1 MPFLYPNS
9 LVNLDYFTDNNA
21 SGGPWGEEFAFIKLD
36 KGAVLKRIK
45 AWRSD
50 WRLRGVEVWMSDG
63 SRYLAG
69 TRVGNSS
76 EYRFKKGERL
86 TKLNVEASDNQSP
99 QGYRRLG
106 AIWFSTNKGNSWG
119 IFSNDLKESGVY
131 WQDVGSGICCGV
143 FGAKGA
149 DVDRFGFAMLRKIN
163 KSTIVDV
170 EYPNLSTEIVA
181 STPETVAQQTFRNG
195 GTVDQTYILRGKK
208 SVTTTRAWSITNE
221 LSLSHTLTVSAGIP
235 GVAEIG
241 GETSWAVG
249 MTSSH
254 SVSTTKTEEQS
265 WEWPIV
271 CPPHTGMVG
280 TATMYSDEIT
290 TDYVGKMELQL
301 DNGKVYNYTI
311 KGEYNGLNV
320 RTGAVNVDDF
330 PLDD

>member
-21 SGGPWGEEFAFIKLD
+21 SGGPWGDEFAFIKLD

-50 WRLRGVEVWMSDG
+50 WRIRGVEVWMSDG

-69 TRVGNSS
+69 KRVGDSS
-76 EYRFKKGERL
+76 EYSFKKGERL
-86 TKLNVEASDNQSP
+86 TELNVEASDDQSP

-119 IFSNDLKESGVY
+119 IFSKDLEESGVY

-143 FGAKGA
+143 FGAKGD

-170 EYPNLSTEIVA
+170 EYPILSTEIVA
-181 STPETVAQQTFRNG
+181 SKPETVAHQTFKNG
-195 GTVDQTYILRGKK
+195 GTVAQRFILSGKK
-208 SVTTTRAWSITNE
+208 LVTTTRAWSITNE
-221 LSLSHTLTVSAGIP
+221 LSMSLTLTLKAAIP
-235 GVAEIG
+235 EVGEIG
-241 GETSWAVG
+241 GETSWTVG
-249 MTSSH
+249 ITSSH
-254 SVSTTKTEEQS
+254 SVSTTITKEQS
-265 WEWPIV
+265 WEWPLV
-271 CPPHTGMVG
+271 CPPQARIVG
-280 TATMYSDEIT
+280 TATIYSDEIT
-290 TDYVGKMELQL
+290 TDYVGKVELQL
-301 DNGKVYNYTI
+301 DNDKVYNYTI
-311 KGEYNGLNV
+311 KGEYHGLNV
-320 RTGAVNVDDF
+320 RTGDLNVDEH